1 MAKDEVF
8 AQIEAYCKKYGEQ
21 LDKVET
27 GLEYFAL
34 HLIAQEKD
42 FTEYLIGGDDPEEVD
57 LSEYRC
63 AGSNDLKIDGLL
75 YSEDLKSVAVIQAA
89 HRSKYS
95 TDIDDKASG
104 FFNSLEN
111 WIEADVVHS
120 GNQRVQELIIDSGL
134 NPADQYV
141 ALYFFTTLPI
151 GSESGSKLIT
161 IANNAQKKYQEKGWN
176 VECKV
181 LGLAEI
187 QDKYIELKNIR
198 DYGLAGPVTFKIQKD
213 FLYIPGIR

>member
-95 TDIDDKASG
+95 TDLDDKASG

-111 WIEADVVHS
+111 WIDADVVHS

-134 NPADQYV
+134 NPADQY
-141 ALYFFTTLPI
+141 
-151 GSESGSKLIT
+151 
-161 IANNAQKKYQEKGWN
+161 IAM
-176 VECKV
+176 
-181 LGLAEI
+181 
-187 QDKYIELKNIR
+187 
-198 DYGLAGPVTFKIQKD
+198 
-213 FLYIPGIR
+213 